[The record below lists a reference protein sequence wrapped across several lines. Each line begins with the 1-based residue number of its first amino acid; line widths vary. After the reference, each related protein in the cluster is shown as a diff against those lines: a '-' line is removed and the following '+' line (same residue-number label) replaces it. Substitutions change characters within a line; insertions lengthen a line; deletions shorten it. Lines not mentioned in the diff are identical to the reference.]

1 MNLKGSLTQVLISCG
16 GCTYLKT
23 TGIIKELQSSI
34 EEDEDNFI
42 YCNYI
47 FNGIETERK
56 RVADKVYNLKAV
68 KKCSLNILSKKQS
81 VNIIFWYRSMWLC
94 LHSVAFFAHLYL

>member
-23 TGIIKELQSSI
+23 TGIIKELQPSI

-47 FNGIETERK
+47 LNGIETERK
-56 RVADKVYNLKAV
+56 RVVDTVYDLKAV
-68 KKCSLNILSKKQS
+68 KKLLKENPLI
-81 VNIIFWYRSMWLC
+81 
-94 LHSVAFFAHLYL
+94 

>member
-23 TGIIKELQSSI
+23 TGIIKELQPSI

-47 FNGIETERK
+47 LNGIEIESK

-68 KKCSLNILSKKQS
+68 KKLLKENPLI
-81 VNIIFWYRSMWLC
+81 
-94 LHSVAFFAHLYL
+94 

>member
-1 MNLKGSLTQVLISCG
+1 MVVRISDKTQNYSKVTKL
-16 GCTYLKT
+16 LVKP
-23 TGIIKELQSSI
+23 
-34 EEDEDNFI
+34 FI

-68 KKCSLNILSKKQS
+68 KKLLIE
-81 VNIIFWYRSMWLC
+81 
-94 LHSVAFFAHLYL
+94 HSI